1 MCRNIRVVWNIKL
14 FFTSKF
20 KKSEIIFWKW
30 VAIFQDPA
38 ETLAYTINQNS
49 NKVSKI
55 WVPNDFFNRSSLMGK
70 GLLCRAQ
77 TSSDKVALVLC

>member
-49 NKVSKI
+49 NKGFQNLG
-55 WVPNDFFNRSSLMGK
+55 NDFFNRSSLMGK